1 MGPFEI
7 FAIAV
12 AIVLVITVAA
22 SVVIVPQGSN
32 FTVERLGR
40 YVRTLKPGLRVV
52 VPFVEKIGHRVVMM
66 EQVLD
71 IPTQDVIT
79 RDNVEVQ
86 VDAVAFM
93 QVLDAA
99 QSAYAVADLRQ
110 AMITLVLTNT
120 RTVMGSMELDEL
132 LSNRDAINSR
142 LLRIM
147 DEATHPWGV
156 KISRI
161 EIKDIN
167 PPADITEAMARQMKA
182 ERDKRAEILE
192 AEGDK
197 SARVL
202 QAEGLKQSLI
212 LEAEGRKEA
221 AFRDAEAREREAEAD
236 ARATEMVS
244 RAIAEG
250 NVQSINYFVANRY
263 VEALKNLASAENSK
277 VLMMPVEA
285 ASVIGAIGGI
295 TELTR
300 EAFGSPG
307 GQPPPAAP
315 DGADRGTQHS
325 ALTTDGQNG
334 KGNGQPS
341 PAQSELAQWDGQA
354 DQANGP
360 APASESH
367 AAPIEQHEAQQ
378 RETATASEMSNRAQ
392 SNGRAD
398 DGSGSGTS

>member
-7 FAIAV
+7 FAI
-12 AIVLVITVAA
+12 VLVIMLVIMVAS
-22 SVVIVPQGSN
+22 SVVIVPQGSH

-40 YVRTLKPGLRVV
+40 YVRTLRPGLRIV
-52 VPFVEKIGHRVVMM
+52 VPFVERIGQRVIMM

-99 QSAYAVADLRQ
+99 ESAYAVANLRQ

-120 RTVMGSMELDEL
+120 RTVMGSMDLDEL

-182 ERDKRAEILE
+182 ERDKRAQVLE

-197 SARVL
+197 AARVL

-212 LEAEGRKEA
+212 LEAEGRREA

-244 RAIAEG
+244 RAISDG
-250 NVQSINYFVANRY
+250 NVQSINFFVATKY
-263 VEALKNLASAENSK
+263 VEALKSLASADNAK
-277 VLMMPVEA
+277 VLMMPLEA
-285 ASVIGAIGGI
+285 SSVIGAIGGI

-300 EAFGSPG
+300 EAFGAPG
-307 GQPPPAAP
+307 GQAPA
-315 DGADRGTQHS
+315 
-325 ALTTDGQNG
+325 
-334 KGNGQPS
+334 
-341 PAQSELAQWDGQA
+341 
-354 DQANGP
+354 ANGP
-360 APASESH
+360 AASTGT
-367 AAPIEQHEAQQ
+367 AAQTQQ
-378 RETATASEMSNRAQ
+378 AVPQ
-392 SNGRAD
+392 SVGRS
-398 DGSGSGTS
+398 DGSGGTGPSGNGQADGGTVSGTS

>member
-12 AIVLVITVAA
+12 ALVLVVTVAT
-22 SVVIVPQGSN
+22 SVNIVPQGSN

-40 YVRTLKPGLRVV
+40 YVRTLKPGLRIV
-52 VPFVEKIGHRVVMM
+52 VPFLERIGHRVIMM
-66 EQVLD
+66 EQVLE

-99 QSAYAVADLRQ
+99 QSAYAVANLRE

-182 ERDKRAEILE
+182 ERDKRADILE

-197 SARVL
+197 SARIL

-236 ARATEMVS
+236 ARATEMIS

-250 NVQSINYFVANRY
+250 NVQSINFFVANRY
-263 VEALKNLASAENSK
+263 VEALKSLASADNAK

-300 EAFGSPG
+300 EAFASPG
-307 GQPPPAAP
+307 GGSPPAGP
-315 DGADRGTQHS
+315 DGAGRGTQ
-325 ALTTDGQNG
+325 
-334 KGNGQPS
+334 QP
-341 PAQSELAQWDGQA
+341 ADGQA
-354 DQANGP
+354 NGQAAPRETGASEDGAQADQGGNSQEQEAPASARPNGP
-360 APASESH
+360 ANDGT
-367 AAPIEQHEAQQ
+367 AQ
-378 RETATASEMSNRAQ
+378 
-392 SNGRAD
+392 
-398 DGSGSGTS
+398 GTS

>member
-7 FAIAV
+7 FAIVV

-22 SVVIVPQGSN
+22 SVVVVPQGSN

-40 YVRTLKPGLRVV
+40 YVRTMRPGLRVV
-52 VPFVEKIGHRVVMM
+52 VPFVEKIGQRVVMM
-66 EQVLD
+66 EQVLE

-110 AMITLVLTNT
+110 AMVTLVLTNI

-161 EIKDIN
+161 EIRDIN

-263 VEALKNLASAENSK
+263 VDALKNLASAENAK

-295 TELTR
+295 SELTR
-300 EAFGSPG
+300 EAFGSSSGQTPPG
-307 GQPPPAAP
+307 SAGGDQDDRHTGPPPDGPAGQTNGQAGPVGGNSAAEEEP
-315 DGADRGTQHS
+315 PQSGADGARPQQALSVDR
-325 ALTTDGQNG
+325 
-334 KGNGQPS
+334 P
-341 PAQSELAQWDGQA
+341 
-354 DQANGP
+354 NGP
-360 APASESH
+360 A
-367 AAPIEQHEAQQ
+367 
-378 RETATASEMSNRAQ
+378 
-392 SNGRAD
+392 
-398 DGSGSGTS
+398 DGGTTSGTG

>member
-1 MGPFEI
+1 MGPFEV
-7 FAIAV
+7 FAIVV
-12 AIVLVITVAA
+12 ALVLVVTVAS

-40 YVRTLKPGLRVV
+40 YVRTLRPGLRIV
-52 VPFVEKIGHRVVMM
+52 VPFVERIGHRVIMM

-147 DEATHPWGV
+147 DDATHPWGV

-236 ARATEMVS
+236 ARATDMVS
-244 RAIAEG
+244 KAISEG
-250 NVQSINYFVANRY
+250 NVQSVNFFVATRY
-263 VEALKNLASAENSK
+263 VEALKSLASAENAK

-285 ASVIGAIGGI
+285 SSVIGAIGGI

-300 EAFGSPG
+300 EAFGSSNS
-307 GQPPPAAP
+307 QSPPSGP
-315 DGADRGTQHS
+315 DGSGRAI
-325 ALTTDGQNG
+325 
-334 KGNGQPS
+334 QPAG
-341 PAQSELAQWDGQA
+341 PQA
-354 DQANGP
+354 GGP
-360 APASESH
+360 AG
-367 AAPIEQHEAQQ
+367 
-378 RETATASEMSNRAQ
+378 Q
-392 SNGRAD
+392 SNGQAAPPETGEQAEAQ
-398 DGSGSGTS
+398 DGETSQAIEAPQDSPANDAPDERTTPGTN

>member
-1 MGPFEI
+1 
-7 FAIAV
+7 
-12 AIVLVITVAA
+12 
-22 SVVIVPQGSN
+22 
-32 FTVERLGR
+32 
-40 YVRTLKPGLRVV
+40 
-52 VPFVEKIGHRVVMM
+52 
-66 EQVLD
+66 
-71 IPTQDVIT
+71 
-79 RDNVEVQ
+79 VQ

-99 QSAYAVADLRQ
+99 QSAYAVADLRE
-110 AMITLVLTNT
+110 AMVTLVLTNI

-161 EIKDIN
+161 EIRDIN

-202 QAEGLKQSLI
+202 QAEGFKQSLI

-263 VEALKNLASAENSK
+263 VDALKNLASAENSK

-295 TELTR
+295 SELTR
-300 EAFGSPG
+300 EAFGSSSGQTPPG
-307 GQPPPAAP
+307 STGGERDDRHTGPLPDDPA
-315 DGADRGTQHS
+315 G
-325 ALTTDGQNG
+325 
-334 KGNGQPS
+334 
-341 PAQSELAQWDGQA
+341 
-354 DQANGP
+354 QANGQAGPVGGNSAAEQGPPPSGEDGARPQQALSADRSSGP
-360 APASESH
+360 A
-367 AAPIEQHEAQQ
+367 
-378 RETATASEMSNRAQ
+378 
-392 SNGRAD
+392 
-398 DGSGSGTS
+398 DGGTTPGTG

>member
-7 FAIAV
+7 FAVVVAV
-12 AIVLVITVAA
+12 VLAIMVAVSA
-22 SVVIVPQGSN
+22 VIVPQGQHY
-32 FTVERLGR
+32 TVERLGR

-52 VPFVEKIGHRVVMM
+52 VPAIERIGHRVVMM

-99 QSAYAVADLRQ
+99 QSAYAVANLRQ
-110 AMITLVLTNT
+110 AMIMLVLTNT
-120 RTVMGSMELDEL
+120 RTVMGSMDLDEL
-132 LSNRDAINSR
+132 LSNRDQINTR

-182 ERDKRAEILE
+182 ERDKRAQVLD

-197 SARVL
+197 AARVL
-202 QAEGLKQSLI
+202 QAEGQKQSLI
-212 LEAEGRKEA
+212 LEAEGRRDA
-221 AFRDAEAREREAEAD
+221 AFRDAEGREREAQAD
-236 ARATEMVS
+236 AKATEMVS

-250 NVQSINYFVANRY
+250 NMQAVNYFVANRY
-263 VEALKNLASAENSK
+263 VEALKELASADNAK
-277 VLMMPVEA
+277 VLMMPVDA

-300 EAFGSPG
+300 EAFGAIN
-307 GQPPPAAP
+307 GQAGSVSSGTASTGARTPAA
-315 DGADRGTQHS
+315 QS
-325 ALTTDGQNG
+325 DGQD
-334 KGNGQPS
+334 Q
-341 PAQSELAQWDGQA
+341 QSDGRNQDA
-354 DQANGP
+354 DET
-360 APASESH
+360 APASPTSSGNGTGSS
-367 AAPIEQHEAQQ
+367 
-378 RETATASEMSNRAQ
+378 ETT
-392 SNGRAD
+392 
-398 DGSGSGTS
+398 

>member
-12 AIVLVITVAA
+12 ALVLVVTVAT

-40 YVRTLKPGLRVV
+40 YVRTVTPGLRIV
-52 VPFVEKIGHRVVMM
+52 VPFLERIGHRVIMM

-79 RDNVEVQ
+79 RDNVEVE

-182 ERDKRAEILE
+182 ERDKRADILE

-197 SARVL
+197 SSRVL
-202 QAEGLKQSLI
+202 QAEGFKQSLI

-236 ARATEMVS
+236 ARATEMIS

-250 NVQSINYFVANRY
+250 NVQSINFFVATRY
-263 VEALKNLASAENSK
+263 VDALKSLASADNAK

-285 ASVIGAIGGI
+285 ASIIGAIGGI
-295 TELTR
+295 AELTR
-300 EAFGSPG
+300 EAFA
-307 GQPPPAAP
+307 PPNAGAPPTAP
-315 DGADRGTQHS
+315 DGTERNSQ
-325 ALTTDGQNG
+325 
-334 KGNGQPS
+334 QPG
-341 PAQSELAQWDGQA
+341 DGQA
-354 DQANGP
+354 NGQAAPRQADSTAAHEAGAATPAGDDLRAQPSLQPTRPNGQAKDGP
-360 APASESH
+360 AE
-367 AAPIEQHEAQQ
+367 
-378 RETATASEMSNRAQ
+378 
-392 SNGRAD
+392 
-398 DGSGSGTS
+398 GTD

>member
-12 AIVLVITVAA
+12 AIVLVITVAS

-40 YVRTLKPGLRVV
+40 YVRTLRPGLRLV
-52 VPFVEKIGHRVVMM
+52 VPFVEKIGHRVIMM

-79 RDNVEVQ
+79 RDNVEVE

-99 QSAYAVADLRQ
+99 QSAYAVANLRQ

-147 DEATHPWGV
+147 DDATHPWGV

-202 QAEGLKQSLI
+202 QAEGYKQSLI

-221 AFRDAEAREREAEAD
+221 AYRDAEAREREAEAD
-236 ARATEMVS
+236 ARATDMVS

-250 NVQSINYFVANRY
+250 NVQAINFFVANRY
-263 VEALKNLASAENSK
+263 VEALKSLASADNAK

-300 EAFGSPG
+300 EAFGSTN
-307 GQPPPAAP
+307 GQTPPAGS
-315 DGADRGTQHS
+315 DGAGRGTQQQI
-325 ALTTDGQNG
+325 DGQT
-334 KGNGQPS
+334 
-341 PAQSELAQWDGQA
+341 
-354 DQANGP
+354 NGP
-360 APASESH
+360 AASRG
-367 AAPIEQHEAQQ
+367 EQSSEFPNNGGVA
-378 RETATASEMSNRAQ
+378 EGNTASEPNTAQ
-392 SNGRAD
+392 PQQPSDSARPNGPAD
-398 DGSGSGTS
+398 GGTNSTAT

>member
-7 FAIAV
+7 FAIAL

-22 SVVIVPQGSN
+22 SVVIVPQGSHY
-32 FTVERLGR
+32 TVERLGR
-40 YVRTLKPGLRVV
+40 YVRTMRPGLRVV
-52 VPFVEKIGHRVVMM
+52 VPFVEKIGHRVIMM

-110 AMITLVLTNT
+110 AMVTLVLTNI

-161 EIKDIN
+161 EIRDIN

-202 QAEGLKQSLI
+202 QAEGFKQSLI

-244 RAIAEG
+244 RAISEG
-250 NVQSINYFVANRY
+250 NIQSINYFVANRY
-263 VEALKNLASAENSK
+263 VDALKNLASAENSK

-300 EAFGSPG
+300 EAFGSPN
-307 GQPPPAAP
+307 GQVPPAGS
-315 DGADRGTQHS
+315 DGAGRG
-325 ALTTDGQNG
+325 N
-334 KGNGQPS
+334 QP
-341 PAQSELAQWDGQA
+341 AGTRADGQA
-354 DQANGP
+354 GQTNGQA
-360 APASESH
+360 APASDGAAQDDTQATQQGDQARALEGPESTQPNG
-367 AAPIEQHEAQQ
+367 AA
-378 RETATASEMSNRAQ
+378 
-392 SNGRAD
+392 NG
-398 DGSGSGTS
+398 GTTPGTS

>member
-12 AIVLVITVAA
+12 AIVLVITVAS

-32 FTVERLGR
+32 FTVVRLGR
-40 YVRTLKPGLRVV
+40 YVRTIKPGLRIV
-52 VPFVEKIGHRVVMM
+52 VPFLEKIGQRVVMM

-147 DEATHPWGV
+147 DDATHPWGV

-167 PPADITEAMARQMKA
+167 PPADITVAMARQMKA
-182 ERDKRAEILE
+182 EREKRADILE

-197 SARVL
+197 AARIL

-212 LEAEGRKEA
+212 LESEGRKEA

-236 ARATEMVS
+236 ARATDMVS
-244 RAIAEG
+244 RAISEG
-250 NVQSINYFVANRY
+250 NVQSVNYFVANRY
-263 VEALKNLASAENSK
+263 VEALQSLASADNTK

-285 ASVIGAIGGI
+285 ASVIGALGGI

-300 EAFGSPG
+300 EAFARPNG
-307 GQPPPAAP
+307 AA
-315 DGADRGTQHS
+315 
-325 ALTTDGQNG
+325 
-334 KGNGQPS
+334 S
-341 PAQSELAQWDGQA
+341 PAGA
-354 DQANGP
+354 
-360 APASESH
+360 
-367 AAPIEQHEAQQ
+367 
-378 RETATASEMSNRAQ
+378 
-392 SNGRAD
+392 
-398 DGSGSGTS
+398 DGSGRAPRQDGEAPQGDLQQGDTQASPDASEAGEPDGPESANPARPNGPLDGSSGADES

>member
-1 MGPFEI
+1 MGPFEL
-7 FAIAV
+7 FAIALAV
-12 AIVLVITVAA
+12 VLVIAVAA

-79 RDNVEVQ
+79 RDNVEVE

-202 QAEGLKQSLI
+202 QAEGYKQSLI

-250 NVQSINYFVANRY
+250 NVQSINYFVATRY
-263 VEALKNLASAENSK
+263 VEALKSLASADNAK

-295 TELTR
+295 SELTR
-300 EAFGSPG
+300 EAFSSPH
-307 GQPPPAAP
+307 GQNPPPGP
-315 DGADRGTQHS
+315 DGAGRGDRHSNTQ
-325 ALTTDGQNG
+325 TDAKTKVEDRQVPPINEAART
-334 KGNGQPS
+334 PEATE
-341 PAQSELAQWDGQA
+341 PAKP
-354 DQANGP
+354 NGP
-360 APASESH
+360 VTSDPG
-367 AAPIEQHEAQQ
+367 
-378 RETATASEMSNRAQ
+378 SEMN
-392 SNGRAD
+392 
-398 DGSGSGTS
+398 

>member
-1 MGPFEI
+1 MGAFEI
-7 FAIAV
+7 FAITL
-12 AIVLVITVAA
+12 AIVLVIMVAS

-40 YVRTLKPGLRVV
+40 YVRTLMPGLRIV
-52 VPFVEKIGHRVVMM
+52 VPFVERIGHRVIMM

-99 QSAYAVADLRQ
+99 ESAYAVANLRQ
-110 AMITLVLTNT
+110 AMVMLVLTNT
-120 RTVMGSMELDEL
+120 RTVMGSMDLDEL

-156 KISRI
+156 KVSRI

-182 ERDKRAEILE
+182 ERHKRAQVLD

-197 SARVL
+197 AAQVL

-212 LEAEGRKEA
+212 LEAEGRKDA

-236 ARATEMVS
+236 AKATAMVS

-250 NVQSINYFVANRY
+250 NIQSVNYFVATRY
-263 VEALKNLASAENSK
+263 VDALKSLASAENAK
-277 VLMMPVEA
+277 VLMMPVDA
-285 ASVIGAIGGI
+285 AGVIGAIGGI

-300 EAFGSPG
+300 EAFGAAN
-307 GQPPPAAP
+307 GQAKPVPREPAAGDASEDEQAP
-315 DGADRGTQHS
+315 DGRAGDGPVE
-325 ALTTDGQNG
+325 DGQTDTG
-334 KGNGQPS
+334 TPS
-341 PAQSELAQWDGQA
+341 GAQ
-354 DQANGP
+354 
-360 APASESH
+360 
-367 AAPIEQHEAQQ
+367 
-378 RETATASEMSNRAQ
+378 
-392 SNGRAD
+392 
-398 DGSGSGTS
+398 

>member
-7 FAIAV
+7 FAIAL
-12 AIVLVITVAA
+12 AIMLVVLVAS
-22 SVVIVPQGSN
+22 SVVIVPQGSH

-52 VPFVEKIGHRVVMM
+52 VPFLERIGHRVIMM

-79 RDNVEVQ
+79 RDNVEVR

-99 QSAYAVADLRQ
+99 ESAYAVADLRQ
-110 AMITLVLTNT
+110 AMITLVLTNI
-120 RTVMGSMELDEL
+120 RTVMGSMDLDEL
-132 LSNRDAINSR
+132 LSNRDAINTR

-161 EIKDIN
+161 EIKDID
-167 PPADITEAMARQMKA
+167 PPSDIVAAMARQMKA
-182 ERDKRAEILE
+182 ERDKRAQVLE

-202 QAEGLKQSLI
+202 QAEGQKQSLI

-250 NVQSINYFVANRY
+250 NVQSINFFVASRY
-263 VEALKNLASAENSK
+263 VDALKSLASAENAK
-277 VLMMPVEA
+277 VLMMPVDA

-300 EAFGSPG
+300 EAFGSTNG
-307 GQPPPAAP
+307 APAAGRNGAANGP
-315 DGADRGTQHS
+315 D
-325 ALTTDGQNG
+325 
-334 KGNGQPS
+334 QPS
-341 PAQSELAQWDGQA
+341 QKVDAQTAASQDP
-354 DQANGP
+354 DPPANGP
-360 APASESH
+360 AD
-367 AAPIEQHEAQQ
+367 
-378 RETATASEMSNRAQ
+378 ETPS
-392 SNGRAD
+392 
-398 DGSGSGTS
+398 SGTT

>member
-7 FAIAV
+7 FATAV
-12 AIVLVITVAA
+12 ALVLVVVVAT

-40 YVRTLKPGLRVV
+40 YVRTVAPGLRIV
-52 VPFVEKIGHRVVMM
+52 VPFLERIGHRVIMM
-66 EQVLD
+66 EQVLE

-99 QSAYAVADLRQ
+99 QSAYAVADLRE

-182 ERDKRAEILE
+182 ERDKRADILE

-197 SARVL
+197 SARIL
-202 QAEGLKQSLI
+202 QAEGFKQSLI

-236 ARATEMVS
+236 ARATEMIS

-250 NVQSINYFVANRY
+250 NVQSINFFVATRY
-263 VEALKNLASAENSK
+263 VDALKSLASADNAK

-285 ASVIGAIGGI
+285 ASIIGAIGGI
-295 TELTR
+295 AELTR
-300 EAFGSPG
+300 EAFT
-307 GQPPPAAP
+307 PPNAGTPPTAP
-315 DGADRGTQHS
+315 DGADRNSQ
-325 ALTTDGQNG
+325 
-334 KGNGQPS
+334 QPG
-341 PAQSELAQWDGQA
+341 DGQA
-354 DQANGP
+354 NGQAAPRETNNAAPRETDNAAPREVGNATPAGDTARAQPSLQPTRPNGQAKDGP
-360 APASESH
+360 AE
-367 AAPIEQHEAQQ
+367 
-378 RETATASEMSNRAQ
+378 
-392 SNGRAD
+392 
-398 DGSGSGTS
+398 GTD

>member
-12 AIVLVITVAA
+12 ALVLVIMVAS

-40 YVRTLKPGLRVV
+40 YVRTLKPGLRIV
-52 VPFVEKIGHRVVMM
+52 VPFLERIGHRVVMM

-120 RTVMGSMELDEL
+120 RTVMGSMDLDEL

-147 DEATHPWGV
+147 DDATHPWGV

-182 ERDKRAEILE
+182 ERDKRAQILD

-197 SARVL
+197 AERVL
-202 QAEGLKQSLI
+202 RAEGVKEALI
-212 LEAEGRKEA
+212 LEAQGHKDA
-221 AFRDAEAREREAEAD
+221 AFRAAEAREREAEAD
-236 ARATEMVS
+236 ARATEVVS

-250 NVQSINYFVANRY
+250 NVQAVNFFVATKY
-263 VEALKNLASAENSK
+263 VEALKSLASAENSK
-277 VLMMPVEA
+277 VLMMPVDA

-300 EAFGSPG
+300 EAFG
-307 GQPPPAAP
+307 AP
-315 DGADRGTQHS
+315 
-325 ALTTDGQNG
+325 
-334 KGNGQPS
+334 NGQMPQAS
-341 PAQSELAQWDGQA
+341 PPDTGQGDA
-354 DQANGP
+354 PNMQATEGGRTEANGP
-360 APASESH
+360 DS
-367 AAPIEQHEAQQ
+367 
-378 RETATASEMSNRAQ
+378 AQ
-392 SNGRAD
+392 SSDRSMARQRQ
-398 DGSGSGTS
+398 SGSGNASDPA

>member
-12 AIVLVITVAA
+12 ALVLVVTVAT
-22 SVVIVPQGSN
+22 SVNIVPQGSN

-40 YVRTLKPGLRVV
+40 YVRTLKPGLRIV
-52 VPFVEKIGHRVVMM
+52 VPFLERIGHRVIMM
-66 EQVLD
+66 EQVLEV
-71 IPTQDVIT
+71 PTQDVIT

-99 QSAYAVADLRQ
+99 QSAYAVADLRN

-182 ERDKRAEILE
+182 ERDKRADILE

-197 SARVL
+197 SARIL

-221 AFRDAEAREREAEAD
+221 AFRDAEAREREAEAE
-236 ARATEMVS
+236 ARATEMIS

-250 NVQSINYFVANRY
+250 NIQSINYFVANRY
-263 VEALKNLASAENSK
+263 VDALKSLASADNAK
-277 VLMMPVEA
+277 VFMMPVEA
-285 ASVIGAIGGI
+285 ASLIGAIGGI
-295 TELTR
+295 TEITR
-300 EAFGSPG
+300 EAFASPT
-307 GQPPPAAP
+307 GQTPPPTP
-315 DGADRGTQHS
+315 DGAGHATRDQTQRTS
-325 ALTTDGQNG
+325 DGQSAAPEG
-334 KGNGQPS
+334 EGSAPQSRSAAAAG
-341 PAQSELAQWDGQA
+341 PAD
-354 DQANGP
+354 DQEPPPGARPNGP
-360 APASESH
+360 ANGGT
-367 AAPIEQHEAQQ
+367 AP
-378 RETATASEMSNRAQ
+378 ETN
-392 SNGRAD
+392 
-398 DGSGSGTS
+398 

>member
-12 AIVLVITVAA
+12 ALVAVVMVAS

-40 YVRTLKPGLRVV
+40 YVRTLRPGLKVV
-52 VPFVEKIGHRVVMM
+52 VPFLERIGHRVVMM

-120 RTVMGSMELDEL
+120 RTVMGSMDLDEL

-182 ERDKRAEILE
+182 ERDKRAQVLE

-197 SARVL
+197 AAQVL

-212 LEAEGRKEA
+212 LEAEGRKDA

-236 ARATEMVS
+236 AKATAMIS

-250 NVQSINYFVANRY
+250 NIHSINYFVANRY
-263 VEALKNLASAENSK
+263 VEALKSLASADNSK
-277 VLMMPVEA
+277 VLMMPVDA
-285 ASVIGAIGGI
+285 AGVIGAIGGI

-300 EAFGSPG
+300 EAFGSAG
-307 GQPPPAAP
+307 GQPPGIRP
-315 DGADRGTQHS
+315 DGGG
-325 ALTTDGQNG
+325 DGARQG
-334 KGNGQPS
+334 GPS
-341 PAQSELAQWDGQA
+341 AQSAEND
-354 DQANGP
+354 D
-360 APASESH
+360 
-367 AAPIEQHEAQQ
+367 
-378 RETATASEMSNRAQ
+378 ATASPPATGRT
-392 SNGRAD
+392 NG
-398 DGSGSGTS
+398 STPSGTE